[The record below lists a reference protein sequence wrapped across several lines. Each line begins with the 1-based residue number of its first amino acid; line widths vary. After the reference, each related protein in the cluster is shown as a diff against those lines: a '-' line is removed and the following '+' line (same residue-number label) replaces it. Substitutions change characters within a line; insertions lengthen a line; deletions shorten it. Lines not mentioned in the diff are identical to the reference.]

1 MKDTDWEIIAELHK
15 LPNITKVANKL
26 YMTQPS
32 LTKRLQSIEHEFHVQ
47 LVIRTKHGVEFTPE
61 GELLAQKAKK
71 YMEFLR
77 LTRQEMKALRENAKQ
92 SVTIGSSYSYQLVY
106 LNDILIAYFGAQPNL
121 SYEVDNGASNVIF
134 RKVCD
139 KDIDL
144 GFIQGDYE
152 GPVQQVLLGTNKGY
166 VFSKQPINMK
176 DLPKLPRIMYPSN
189 DRAKE
194 VLDNWWDTNYKSE
207 QMIGMS
213 VKYIDFAWKLAESG
227 YGYFLGFIPEKIIKH
242 LKLVRQPILDATG
255 KQLERHTWLVY
266 RKETLNN
273 KVVRDF
279 IEYVTKEYAVKQQ
292 TTRF

>member
-32 LTKRLQSIEHEFHVQ
+32 LTKRLQSIEHEFHIQV
-47 LVIRTKHGVEFTPE
+47 VRRTKHGVEFTKE
-61 GELLAQKAKK
+61 GELLAQKAQK
-71 YMEFLR
+71 YMEFLSS
-77 LTRQEMKALRENAKQ
+77 TRQEIKAMREDLQ
-92 SVTIGSSYSYQLVY
+92 GSITIGSSYSYQLAY
-106 LNDILIAYFGAQPNL
+106 LNDILIAYFGTHSNL
-121 SYEVDNGASNVIF
+121 TYEVDNGPSNVIF

-152 GPVQQVLLGTNKGY
+152 GPVQQVLLETNKGY
-166 VFSKQPINMK
+166 VFSKEPINMQ

-194 VLDNWWDTNYKSE
+194 IMDKWWETHYKEE
-207 QMIGMS
+207 QVVGMS

-242 LKLVRQPILDATG
+242 LKLVRQPMLDATG